1 MFNNVFLVK
10 QDNEDDEDFDGVL
23 EGFDKSLYE
32 DSDAYKKIQQ
42 AIMWVDLKCSRTM

>member
-42 AIMWVDLKCSRTM
+42 AIM